1 MPQSKAR
8 KCDDIGSGYEMR
20 NYTSMVHDND
30 PTWLDDG
37 LHDRD
42 GPHSVR
48 DTTTGIANHGRI
60 YEATSEWSSSEMTS
74 NLRFQ
79 Y

>member
-42 GPHSVR
+42 GPDCVR
-48 DTTTGIANHGRI
+48 DTATGISNHGRI
-60 YEATSEWSSSEMTS
+60 CKPTLEWSSPEMAS
-74 NLRFQ
+74 NARFE
-79 Y
+79 

>member
-1 MPQSKAR
+1 MPQSKAC

-20 NYTSMVHDND
+20 NYTSMMHDND

-37 LHDRD
+37 LHDCD
-42 GPHSVR
+42 GPDGVR
-48 DTTTGIANHGRI
+48 DTATGRI
-60 YEATSEWSSSEMTS
+60 YETTLDGPHLRWHRMQDS
-74 NLRFQ
+74 NRRFQ